1 MAKKG
6 KKSLRETVESEHQEW
21 VSTVQGLS
29 IEELDNMILRYAKYR
44 EEIKESR
51 EKDEQLNQAKE
62 LVKEL
67 GAPYRENLKINEQK
81 TKYLIMLLGEKGG
94 NTSGSIK

>member
-1 MAKKG
+1 MATKG
-6 KKSLRETVESEHQEW
+6 KKSFREIVESEHSEW

-51 EKDEQLNQAKE
+51 EKDEQLNEAKE

-67 GAPYRENLKINEQK
+67 SAPYRENLKINEQK

-94 NTSGSIK
+94 NTSGAIK

>member
-6 KKSLRETVESEHQEW
+6 KKSLRETVEGEHQDW

-29 IEELDNMILRYAKYR
+29 IDELDKMILRYAKYR
-44 EEIKESR
+44 EEIKEFR

-67 GAPYRENLKINEQK
+67 SAPHRENLKINEQK

>member
-1 MAKKG
+1 MAKE
-6 KKSLRETVESEHQEW
+6 KKSLRETVESEHQDW

-29 IEELDNMILRYAKYR
+29 IEELDKMILRYAKYR
-44 EEIKESR
+44 EEIKEFR
-51 EKDEQLNQAKE
+51 ERDEQLNQAKE

-67 GAPYRENLKINEQK
+67 SAPHRKNLKTNEQK

-94 NTSGSIK
+94 NTSGSLK

>member
-6 KKSLRETVESEHQEW
+6 KKNFREIVESEHQEW

-44 EEIKESR
+44 EEIKEAR

-67 GAPYRENLKINEQK
+67 SAPYRENLKINEQK

>member
-1 MAKKG
+1 MAKK
-6 KKSLRETVESEHQEW
+6 KSFREIVEEQHQDW

-29 IEELDNMILRYAKYR
+29 VEELDKMILRYAKYR
-44 EEIKESR
+44 EEIKEAR
-51 EKDEQLNQAKE
+51 EKDEELNRVKE

-94 NTSGSIK
+94 NTSGSV